1 MKKVF
6 AFFQQLFGSGTGKI
20 ILDVAASTATTKGG
34 ELLEQGLND
43 FFIKHPLACKQLV
56 SSLYIFVDTSLE
68 DLAVRSGNT
77 YDDTAVDRIKQ
88 ELEQFAAAKQF
99 ELSNIDAD

>member
-20 ILDVAASTATTKGG
+20 ILDVAASTATAKGG

-43 FFIKHPLACKQLV
+43 FYIKHPVACKQLV
-56 SSLYIFVDTSLE
+56 ASLYIFVDTSLE
-68 DLAVRSGNT
+68 DLALKSGNT
-77 YDDTAVDRIKQ
+77 YDDTAVDTIKG
-88 ELEQFAAAKQF
+88 ELEQFAAAKGF
-99 ELSNIDAD
+99 DLSNLDAD